1 MSGSARDA
9 ARRGARRAAVP
20 ALVAFAAVVTGFSG
34 TTAAAATA
42 RPAADDWKWA
52 LPPGFPVPLVPKD
65 NRMSKAKVE
74 LGRFLFYD
82 PKLSG
87 NGTQSCSS
95 CHLQAKAFSDGRAQ
109 GLGSTG
115 ELHPRGP
122 QSLTNVAYNT
132 TLTWAN
138 PALVRLERQAETP
151 LFGEHPVEMG
161 VTDRNKARVLARF
174 QRSKAYRARYAAAYP
189 RVKKPVTW
197 ANTVKAIAAFQ
208 RTLISGDSRYD
219 RLLQRKARFT
229 ASEQRGAELFFGER
243 AECHHCHGGF
253 NFTEQ
258 TTFVG
263 ARRERPVFRNTGLF
277 NIGGTGA
284 FPEPNTGAFSITGN
298 PADMGAFRAPTL
310 RNIALTA
317 PYMHDGSLP
326 TLEAVID
333 FYAAGGRDITEG
345 PNAGDGRLS
354 PFRDP
359 LTSGIDL
366 SPEEKAD
373 LVAFLKTLTDR
384 GFVTRRSISDPFRRR

>member
-1 MSGSARDA
+1 MS
-9 ARRGARRAAVP
+9 RRARAVAP
-20 ALVAFAAVVTGFSG
+20 ALAVLAAVAPGFPG
-34 TTAAAATA
+34 ATAGAAPA
-42 RPAADDWKWA
+42 RPAATDWTWA
-52 LPPGFPVPLVPKD
+52 LPPGFPVPRVPA
-65 NRMSKAKVE
+65 NNPMSKAKVA

-82 PKLSG
+82 PRLSG
-87 NGTQSCSS
+87 NGTQSCAS
-95 CHLQAKAFSDGRAQ
+95 CHLQARAFTDGRAQ

-122 QSLTNVAYNT
+122 QSLANVAYNS

-138 PALVRLERQAETP
+138 PSLVRLERQMETP

-161 VTDRNKARVLARF
+161 VNDRNKARVLARF
-174 QRSKAYRARYAAAYP
+174 RRSKAYRARYAAAFP
-189 RVKKPVTW
+189 RTRRPVTW

-219 RLLQRKARFT
+219 RMLRGTARFT
-229 ASEQRGAELFFGER
+229 ASEKRGAELFFGER

-258 TTFVG
+258 TTYVG
-263 ARRERPVFRNTGLF
+263 ARSERPVFRNTGLF

-317 PYMHDGSLP
+317 PYMHDGSVP

-333 FYAAGGRDITEG
+333 FYAAGGRVITDG
-345 PNAGDGRLS
+345 PNAGDGRVS

-359 LTSGIDL
+359 LTSGIEL
-366 SPEEKAD
+366 SPQEKAD
-373 LVAFLKTLTDR
+373 LVAFLGTLTDR